1 MPRIRSLK
9 PDLPQRA
16 DLGACS
22 RDARLLFLLLKTL
35 VDDDGRT
42 RAGAR
47 LLGSLLFPYD
57 DPAELRVAAW
67 LGELAAA
74 GLLRTYHVG
83 GAEYLQLAAFRA
95 DERIDHPTASKLPP
109 PPPVREASE
118 NFANAREASETF
130 PLDRIG
136 EDRIGRERK
145 EARDEVAREASRG
158 FAKVSEDVVP
168 AEPPATPAPKARPRP
183 RPLPPA
189 EALRQLIDELLAE
202 FPEARVDLLLQPEVF
217 PAAVDYF
224 AVRRKRRCPETT
236 RAWATLLDRLAALGG
251 SDPARWA
258 ALLAHNA
265 TAGYMTIY
273 PDAEAKAKAAAR
285 APKTTRTDAYLDA
298 ARRLAGA

>member
-1 MPRIRSLK
+1 MPRIRSIK

-35 VDDDGRT
+35 VDDEGRT
-42 RAGAR
+42 RGGAR

-67 LGELAAA
+67 LAELAAA
-74 GLLRTYHVG
+74 GLLQTYVG
-83 GAEYLQLAAFRA
+83 PDGAEYLQLQTFRA

-109 PPPVREASE
+109 PPPAGAVSETFASTREASE
-118 NFANAREASETF
+118 IF

-136 EDRIGRERK
+136 EDRIGGEGK
-145 EARDEVAREASRG
+145 EPRDEVAREASRG
-158 FAKVSEDVVP
+158 FAKVTEEP
-168 AEPPATPAPKARPRP
+168 AAPPPAPAPKARPRP

-189 EALRQLIDELLAE
+189 EALRQLIDELLVE
-202 FPEARVDLLLQPEVF
+202 FPEARVDLLLQPAVF

-236 RAWATLLDRLAALGG
+236 RAWATLLGLLAELGG
-251 SDPARWA
+251 TDPARWA

-273 PDAEAKAKAAAR
+273 PDAEAKAAAR